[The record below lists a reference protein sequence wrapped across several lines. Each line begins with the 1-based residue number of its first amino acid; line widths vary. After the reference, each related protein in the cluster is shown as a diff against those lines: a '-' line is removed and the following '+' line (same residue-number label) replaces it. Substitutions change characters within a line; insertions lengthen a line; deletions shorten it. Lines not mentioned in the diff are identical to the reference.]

1 MGNKITGDTNVSED
15 SAFRFGHFII
25 NGKKVEVPLQALD
38 AKKYYESKIDFKD
51 LKIDVAEVYRTY
63 DKEKLANFK
72 KFPAIGTKEENN
84 LSLWKNKAGK
94 DSIKFFFIRFEGQEY
109 PNNEEMRYLVNLS
122 YSFSDATP
130 IPAFPD
136 VFKEKISRTNRKG
149 QLITDTKIVVSDEKL
164 KKHFDFL
171 KEYISTLNILNHK
184 DILGIIP
191 VDIGITN
198 IIKLISFYYNN
209 GINNFYLDLNGRGF
223 DRLID
228 TPLMYGILSE
238 IKRLGLEYQ
247 KTFFYSING
256 SPGRFQ
262 RGAAIVGSKDI
273 LTGGAGLDSVG
284 RMHIKGMGKKTQGQ
298 FDPRVNEKEKLNRIR
313 LFNKQDYGYYKLE
326 SKSIP
331 FKLPNDSVVDKDLIL
346 NLNHGRKFADI
357 FNMQQLSIENN
368 NLRNFIKENYKPLS
382 IIQKE
387 KNKVSQR
394 DLSLI
399 QRFKL
404 TIKSLT

>member
-1 MGNKITGDTNVSED
+1 MGNKIKGDTNVSED
-15 SAFRFGHFII
+15 SAFRHGHFTI
-25 NGKKVEVPLQALD
+25 NGKTVEVPLQALD
-38 AKKYYESKIDFKD
+38 AKKYHESKINLND

-63 DKEKLANFK
+63 NKDRLAIFK
-72 KFPAIGTKEENN
+72 KFPAIATKEENN
-84 LSLWKNKAGK
+84 LDLWKHKIGK
-94 DSIKFFFIRFEGQEY
+94 DSIKFLFIRFEGKEY
-109 PNNEEMRYLVNLS
+109 PSNEEARYLVNLS

-149 QLITDTKIVVSDEKL
+149 QTVIDTKIVVSDEKL

-171 KEYISTLNILNHK
+171 KKYIETLNILNYK

-191 VDIGITN
+191 VDIGVSNIT
-198 IIKLISFYYNN
+198 KLIAFYYDN

-228 TPLMYGILSE
+228 TALMYGILSE

-247 KTFFYSING
+247 KTFFYSLNG

-262 RGAAIVGSKDI
+262 KGAAIIGSKDI
-273 LTGGAGLDSVG
+273 ITGGVGLDSVG
-284 RMHIKGMGKKTQGQ
+284 RMHIRARGGKKPSS
-298 FDPRVNEKEKLNRIR
+298 DPRVREKEKLSRIR
-313 LFNKQDYGYYKLE
+313 LFNKADYGYYKLE

-331 FKLPNDSVVDKDLIL
+331 FNLPQDSVIDKKLLL
-346 NLNHGRKFADI
+346 NPNQGKKFADI
-357 FNMQQLSIENN
+357 FNMQQLAIENE
-368 NLRNFIKENYKPLS
+368 NLRIYIKENRRPLS
-382 IIQKE
+382 LIRKE
-387 KNKVSQR
+387 KTKVSQK

-404 TIKSLT
+404 KIKSIT